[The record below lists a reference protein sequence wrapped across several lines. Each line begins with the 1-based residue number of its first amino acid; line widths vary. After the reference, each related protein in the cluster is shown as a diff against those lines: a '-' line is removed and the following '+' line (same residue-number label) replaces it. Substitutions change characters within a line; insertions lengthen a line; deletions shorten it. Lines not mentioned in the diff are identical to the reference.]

1 MKMIGSPNN
10 GNIRAFSPNV
20 EVASTR
26 LLTLVDIS
34 LHRFIIFCP
43 LQWFGNALAE
53 GTQEVVI
60 GQAVFIKHN
69 RIFAKV
75 PNWCVFDLK
84 NFIWPVVSNPL
95 IWSNQQSGDT
105 FFRFLKLFSTKSLGL
120 NFEGFPINAVNKRVL
135 IPSSQPSNQPN

>member
-10 GNIRAFSPNV
+10 GNIRAFLPNV

-75 PNWCVFDLK
+75 PN
-84 NFIWPVVSNPL
+84 
-95 IWSNQQSGDT
+95 
-105 FFRFLKLFSTKSLGL
+105 
-120 NFEGFPINAVNKRVL
+120 
-135 IPSSQPSNQPN
+135 